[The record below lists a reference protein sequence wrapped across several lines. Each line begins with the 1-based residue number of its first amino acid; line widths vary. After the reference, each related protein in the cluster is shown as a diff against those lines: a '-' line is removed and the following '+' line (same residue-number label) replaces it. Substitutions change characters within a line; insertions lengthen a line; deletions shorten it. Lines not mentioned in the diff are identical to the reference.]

1 MEMQYVYFM
10 QRGRIAAQ
18 AVARTLRLDQGLWGV
33 KRLVYITAPAAII
46 VLGLGVVSAIGFLS
60 PSKQKMSMEQQVL
73 TGLIEGRSESA
84 KIKALTQ
91 KNEKLRVKLA
101 ALAPKGNYIV
111 VDTAENVLSVM
122 RGGSSVYTAKVSS
135 GSGNMLLDKAGGRQ
149 WVFDTPRGQFSVG
162 SKLLE
167 PDWIKP
173 DWAFIEE
180 GQSVPSNW
188 GDRVEPGML
197 GEYALGF
204 GNGYFIH
211 GTLYTRLIGRNVTHG
226 CIRAG
231 NKDLEFIYKN
241 AQVGTKVYI
250 F

>member
-1 MEMQYVYFM
+1 MQMQAEMILS
-10 QRGRIAAQ
+10 RGRSAFQSIA
-18 AVARTLRLDQGLWGV
+18 RSLRLDQGIWGM
-33 KRLVYITAPAAII
+33 KRLVYITAPAAAIA
-46 VLGLGVVSAIGFLS
+46 LALCVVSAIGFLS
-60 PSKQKMSMEQQVL
+60 PSMDKLSMEQQVVASFID
-73 TGLIEGRSESA
+73 GKDEGA
-84 KIKALTQ
+84 KLKSITQ
-91 KNEKLRVKLA
+91 RNEKLRSKIA

-111 VDTAENVLSVM
+111 VDTAENVLYVM
-122 RGGSSVYTAKVSS
+122 RGGLPAYTAKVSS
-135 GSGNMLLDKAGGRQ
+135 GSGNMLVDKAGGRQ

-167 PDWIKP
+167 PDWVKP

-180 GQSVPSNW
+180 GEAVPTNW
-188 GDRVEPGML
+188 GERVEPGML

-231 NKDLEFIYKN
+231 NKDLEYIYKN
-241 AQVGTKVYI
+241 AQIGTKVYI

>member
-1 MEMQYVYFM
+1 MQAEMILS
-10 QRGRIAAQ
+10 RGRT
-18 AVARTLRLDQGLWGV
+18 AVQSLTRSLRLDHGVWGMR
-33 KRLVYITAPAAII
+33 RLLYITAPAAFI
-46 VLGLGVVSAIGFLS
+46 VLVLCVVSAIGFLS
-60 PSKQKMSMEQQVL
+60 PSMDKLSMEQQVVSN
-73 TGLIEGRSESA
+73 LIVGKDEAA
-84 KIKALTQ
+84 KLKAITQ
-91 KNEKLRVKLA
+91 KNEKLRSRIA

-122 RGGSSVYTAKVSS
+122 RGGLPVYTAKVSS
-135 GSGNMLLDKAGGRQ
+135 GSGNMLVDQAGGRQ

-167 PDWIKP
+167 PDWVKP

-180 GQSVPSNW
+180 GQNVPKNW

-231 NKDLEFIYKN
+231 NKDLEYIYKN
-241 AQVGTKVYI
+241 AQIGTKVYI